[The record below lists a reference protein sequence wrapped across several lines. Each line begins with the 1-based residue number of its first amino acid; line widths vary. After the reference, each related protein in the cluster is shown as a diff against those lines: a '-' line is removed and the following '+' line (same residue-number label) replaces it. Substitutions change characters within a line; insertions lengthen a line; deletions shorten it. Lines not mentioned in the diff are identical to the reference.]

1 MLVTGLAPVRAATEN
16 QTNRDAILHTLENSA
31 AAWSRNDLQG
41 FMSAYENAPS
51 TTYLKS
57 SGVIRG
63 YNAIQAMYAARFK
76 GPSGSMGQL
85 SLSLVDFRPLGTDYA
100 LSIGRFSLVGSS
112 GTGKVARGMFTLVFH
127 HTPGGWKIISDHTS
141 S

>member
-1 MLVTGLAPVRAATEN
+1 MLGAGLAPVRAATEHQN
-16 QTNRDAILHTLENSA
+16 DRDAILHTLESSA

-41 FMSAYENAPS
+41 FMNAYENAPS

-63 YNAIQAMYAARFK
+63 YNAIRSMYASRFK
-76 GPSGSMGQL
+76 GPSGSMGHL
-85 SLSLVDFRPLGTDYA
+85 SLSLVDFRPLGADYA
-100 LSIGRFSLVGSS
+100 LSIGIFSLVSSS

-127 HTPGGWKIISDHTS
+127 HTSGGWKIISDHTS